1 MYGQCTLY
9 NVHLCD
15 EYKHL
20 YSTSPYMV
28 FIGGP
33 NMSYFYTF
41 QTWIIA
47 WLDDV
52 GLGNKMDY

>member
-1 MYGQCTLY
+1 MD
-9 NVHLCD
+9 NVHCTM
-15 EYKHL
+15 YTYVVSKHL